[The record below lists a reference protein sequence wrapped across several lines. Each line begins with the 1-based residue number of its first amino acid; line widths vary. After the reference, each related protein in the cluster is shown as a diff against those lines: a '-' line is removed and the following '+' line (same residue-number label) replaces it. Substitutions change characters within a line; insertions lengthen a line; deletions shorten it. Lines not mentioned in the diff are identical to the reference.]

1 MVWYMQGVTH
11 NMAECPQDSTPV
23 GLYILMFVTQMYQEQ
38 IGEDGM
44 GIFVSNPIRNSSD
57 SLPRDIKCNHQ
68 PLF

>member
-1 MVWYMQGVTH
+1 MVQYMQVVTH
-11 NMAECPQDSTPV
+11 NMAECPQDSAPV
-23 GLYILMFVTQMYQEQ
+23 GLYILMFVTRMFQQQ
-38 IGEDGM
+38 IGENRM